1 MAVSF
6 LYILRLME
14 NYINYGFW
22 QDCKRISRTPEFRG
36 WFESAVSNVQ
46 LLLLPEC
53 EDLAF
58 SCSLLVQAGP
68 FRLRNL
74 LKFIIL
80 IFSWRVFDLSSDGK
94 EKFLLRRVI
103 SFLPCVSLCRPH
115 ASRLGTEDS
124 FWSIFHQTKSSSNI
138 NLWSLRQKGNFPCS
152 LDRNRMGKM
161 HLLHKNRC
169 FA

>member
-14 NYINYGFW
+14 NYIKYSFW

-58 SCSLLVQAGP
+58 FCSLLVQAGP

-80 IFSWRVFDLSSDGK
+80 IFSWRVFDLSSVCFSLSTTCITSRYGRFVLIHFSPNEKLIQYKSMIPQTKGKFPMQFRSKSDGK
-94 EKFLLRRVI
+94 NAFATQKPLLRVVPPP
-103 SFLPCVSLCRPH
+103 S
-115 ASRLGTEDS
+115 
-124 FWSIFHQTKSSSNI
+124 
-138 NLWSLRQKGNFPCS
+138 
-152 LDRNRMGKM
+152 
-161 HLLHKNRC
+161 
-169 FA
+169 

>member
-14 NYINYGFW
+14 NYIKYGFW
-22 QDCKRISRTPEFRG
+22 QDCKRISRTPEFWG

-124 FWSIFHQTKSSSNI
+124 FWSIFH
-138 NLWSLRQKGNFPCS
+138 
-152 LDRNRMGKM
+152 
-161 HLLHKNRC
+161 
-169 FA
+169 

>member
-115 ASRLGTEDS
+115 ASRLVTEDS

-138 NLWSLRQKGNFPCS
+138 NLWFLRQKGNFPCS
-152 LDRNRMGKM
+152 LDRNRIGKM